1 MVFNVFVVVDVVLC
15 VVCFGVFLFCVGTG
29 KFSDSKSIV
38 CAGQCD
44 GARRNVVGKRHSS
57 RGRRFGHERERKA
70 PRKRSVK
77 RDTKDVVVGEYDQ
90 GGGRWCGGG
99 WSNAQRIV
107 RRRGVFFA

>member
-1 MVFNVFVVVDVVLC
+1 VRVARNGGGGGGSGWWGRWFLTFLLLSMLFCVFC
-15 VVCFGVFLFCVGTG
+15 VVGVFLLCVGTG

-77 RDTKDVVVGEYDQ
+77 RDTKDVVVGE
-90 GGGRWCGGG
+90 
-99 WSNAQRIV
+99 
-107 RRRGVFFA
+107 